1 VGVVRRRLL
10 ESLRNGEQSAV
21 GRQAAGKD
29 NAKRADWRSPTTPQ
43 PRRCALGR
51 GIKAMSEIVRSS
63 AHAGRA
69 GTSDPDEFQLPV
81 PGLFADLE
89 LGRGSVLLSDEFL
102 HCPSLVKLQ
111 LLRDWQRSLARY
123 RNDAMTQFAHELTGG
138 SPGLAP
144 GERLALL
151 RSTCENLRIEVPSGF
166 DAMLTEP

>member
-1 VGVVRRRLL
+1 
-10 ESLRNGEQSAV
+10 
-21 GRQAAGKD
+21 
-29 NAKRADWRSPTTPQ
+29 
-43 PRRCALGR
+43 
-51 GIKAMSEIVRSS
+51 MSEIVRSS
-63 AHAGRA
+63 AQADRA

-81 PGLFADLE
+81 TGLFADLE
-89 LGRGSVLLSDEFL
+89 LGRGSVLLNDEFL

-123 RNDAMTQFAHELTGG
+123 RNDAMAQFAHELTGG

-144 GERLALL
+144 TERLALL